1 MRQFSYVA
9 AADAGSAVDLMTRT
23 PGARYLAGGT
33 NLVDLIREGVEQ
45 PVMLVD
51 VTSLPLTGIEELTGG
66 GLRIGALV
74 RNSDLAASPL
84 VRTRFPVVAQA
95 VLAGASAQIRNMAT
109 TGGNLLQR
117 TRCGYFYD
125 HAAACNKREPG
136 TGCSALD
143 GFNRTHAV
151 LGASDSCIAVHPSDL
166 AVALA
171 ALDAVVEVAGPDGAR
186 RITLA
191 DLYRSPADAPDR
203 ETVLQPADLITAVE
217 IPGLPEAANSQYR
230 KVRDRASYAFALV
243 SVAAVLR
250 VEDGQVACVRL
261 ALGGVAPRPWRAHL
275 TERELLGRPAT
286 EDSFR
291 AAAEAELAPATP
303 REHNAFKP
311 ELARRTI
318 VAALRRLTTQTGA
331 S

>member
-1 MRQFSYVA
+1 
-9 AADAGSAVDLMTRT
+9 
-23 PGARYLAGGT
+23 
-33 NLVDLIREGVEQ
+33 
-45 PVMLVD
+45 VD
-51 VTSLPLTGIEELTGG
+51 VTSLPLTEIEELPGG

-74 RNSDLAASPL
+74 RNSDLAASSL
-84 VRTRFPVVAQA
+84 VRARFPVVAQA

-109 TGGNLLQR
+109 TGGNLSQR

-125 HAAACNKREPG
+125 HAAACNKHEPG

-151 LGASDSCIAVHPSDL
+151 LGASDSCIAVHPSDMG
-166 AVALA
+166 VALA
-171 ALDAVVEVAGPDGAR
+171 ALDAVVAVTGPDGAR
-186 RITLA
+186 RISLA

-203 ETVLQPADLITAVE
+203 DTVLRPADLITAVE
-217 IPGLPEAANSQYR
+217 IPGLPEAANSHYR

-250 VEDGQVACVRL
+250 VETGKVARVRL

-275 TERELLGRPAT
+275 AERELLGRAAT

-291 AAAEAELAPATP
+291 AAAEAELAPATG
-303 REHNAFKP
+303 RQHNAFKP
-311 ELARRTI
+311 ELAHRTI
-318 VAALRRLTTQTGA
+318 VAALRRLTTRTGA